1 MILYMAIF
9 EGGDRM
15 AKVNHSYMK
24 ETTFLSPIG
33 LQCKPLSDS
42 KRDFVLSELK
52 VIRQT
57 LNNSIEDKKATQ
69 KSR

>member
-1 MILYMAIF
+1 
-9 EGGDRM
+9 M

-33 LQCKPLSDS
+33 LQHKPLSDN
-42 KRDFVLSELK
+42 KREFILSELRTMRENLKNNDVEIKK
-52 VIRQT
+52 V
-57 LNNSIEDKKATQ
+57 AQ

>member
-1 MILYMAIF
+1 
-9 EGGDRM
+9 M

-33 LQCKPLSDS
+33 LQRKSLSDS
-42 KRDFVLSELK
+42 KREFILSELK
-52 VIRQT
+52 TMREN
-57 LNNSIEDKKATQ
+57 LNNNSVESKKVAQ